1 MTHIF
6 SLTNM
11 IYIPAI
17 FYRLWSIFQ
26 LEYSAIRWKCST
38 WIIVLMKTE
47 SESDMAWD
55 MRYEIWEDTLHH
67 KEENRG
73 LLTPAPVELILYFCE
88 KYESKQQWIYK
99 FRICIVLHVLI
110 LLLATRTMEQ
120 HTQATSNKQPLRSV
134 FSCFLHAVFLK
145 GAALVETLSYLLG
158 GENLIEM
165 FTFFQILALLQTTL
179 DEYNNNSTRGL
190 LITFF

>member
-47 SESDMAWD
+47 SESDNGV
-55 MRYEIWEDTLHH
+55 RYEIWDMRRYAASQRRKH
-67 KEENRG
+67 RG

-120 HTQATSNKQPLRSV
+120 HTQATQATSNLSALSSLAFCMLCFWRGRHWWKRYPISLEGRIWSKCLL
-134 FSCFLHAVFLK
+134 FSR
-145 GAALVETLSYLLG
+145 Y
-158 GENLIEM
+158 
-165 FTFFQILALLQTTL
+165 
-179 DEYNNNSTRGL
+179 
-190 LITFF
+190 